1 LSLRVREALRE
12 GAPSEA
18 RSNPFH
24 DDLAAITRLVEQLGY
39 PSSESAVAGR
49 LERLTADPGSWVFVA
64 LDGERVVGLASVHV
78 MPILERDDPT
88 ARITAMV
95 VEEAARRSGVGRTL
109 LERMEE
115 VARAEG
121 CGRIYLTTRYER
133 EGAIAFYR
141 RMGFEDTSLRFV
153 KNLGT

>member
-1 LSLRVREALRE
+1 LSLIVREAKP
-12 GAPSEA
+12 G
-18 RSNPFH
+18 
-24 DDLAAITRLVEQLGY
+24 DLATITDLLGQLGY
-39 PSSESAVAGR
+39 PSDQSAVAGR
-49 LERLTADPGSWVFVA
+49 LERLAADPRSWVFVA
-64 LDGERVVGLASVHV
+64 LDDDRVVGLASVHV

-95 VEEAARRSGVGRTL
+95 VDEAARRSGVGRVL
-109 LERMEE
+109 LERLEE

>member
-1 LSLRVREALRE
+1 LSLRIREAE
-12 GAPSEA
+12 PG
-18 RSNPFH
+18 
-24 DDLAAITRLVEQLGY
+24 DLPAITDLIGQLGY
-39 PSSESAVAGR
+39 PNEEGAVAGR
-49 LERLTADPGSWVFVA
+49 LERLAADPRSWVFVA
-64 LDGERVVGLASVHV
+64 LEGKRLVGLASVHV

-95 VEEAARRSGVGRTL
+95 VDEAARRSGVGRAL
-109 LERMEE
+109 LERLEE

-121 CGRIYLTTRYER
+121 CGKVYLTTRYER

-153 KNLGT
+153 KDLG